1 MNEEHTVDY
10 PSSPS
15 ELRGALPFDWFGL
28 RPSPRPVLSGVRYGA
43 FALVQLASVVVLS
56 RLLDPEIFGLMATVQ
71 FFLLFLGQFNAT
83 TFSTSI
89 VQQEEVTHEQA
100 SGLFWINCVTG
111 LFLFAIMAGIG
122 YPLAVFIGQPVLF
135 PVAIVLGCFFFLNAL
150 SAVHMALLERHRAYR
165 RLMLIQVSGGLFGL
179 AVAVLMAIFGL
190 GIWALVGQTLLATLV
205 WIWLSWRLVK
215 WVPGRPERHVG
226 LKRML
231 RTGIQANADKVM
243 TCLTQNIQPLL
254 LAKLAG
260 PLEAGYFNRGQ
271 VVFQRPLNQLL
282 QPLVTLLFPKL
293 ATEQAEENDDYEP
306 ALHKANFIQ
315 AFILLPLLVL
325 FICYSDVLIPLLLG
339 RNFHLAGP
347 IVKWL
352 AIGFVPMVLV
362 GELPPSP
369 KGYGGQVSPSPKGY
383 GGQGSDTPKG
393 FTGLS
398 KLKFALGAGLG
409 NRLPVIGL
417 PILILAMIW
426 AARHGAISV
435 AIVVTAYH
443 WILTFPKAWLQL
455 KELGLDMS
463 RYLASVEIRGLQVVG
478 LIALAFFMRQWISNW
493 SVISN
498 IGLMVGF
505 LAVAY
510 VLVAASLAA
519 FKDGREILEAAKE
532 WWKGRNNL

>member
-1 MNEEHTVDY
+1 MSDRMDDF
-10 PSSPS
+10 SSMEYESPEVQS
-15 ELRGALPFDWFGL
+15 FDWFL
-28 RPSPRPVLSGVRYGA
+28 PRPSPRPVLSGVRYGA
-43 FALVQLASVVVLS
+43 FALVQLATVVVLS

-89 VQQEEVTHEQA
+89 VQQEEVTPEQA

-150 SAVHMALLERHRAYR
+150 SAVHMALLDRHRAYR

-179 AVAVLMAIFGL
+179 VVAVLMAIFGL

-243 TCLTQNIQPLL
+243 TCLTQNIQPLI

-282 QPLVTLLFPKL
+282 QPLVTMLFPKL
-293 ATEQAEENDDYEP
+293 STEQADEDDSYEP
-306 ALHKANFIQ
+306 ALHKANYIQ
-315 AFILLPLLVL
+315 AFVLMPILVL
-325 FICYSDVLIPLLLG
+325 FICFSDVLIPLLLG
-339 RNFHLAGP
+339 RNFQLSGP

-362 GELPPSP
+362 GELMYAKAANNHASTDPSSP
-369 KGYGGQVSPSPKGY
+369 KG
-383 GGQGSDTPKG
+383 
-393 FTGLS
+393 FAGLR
-398 KLKFALGAGLG
+398 KLKFELGASLG
-409 NRLPVIGL
+409 SRLPLIGL

-426 AARHGAISV
+426 AAPHGAISV
-435 AIVVTAYH
+435 AIVFTGYH

-455 KELGLDMS
+455 KELKFDMS
-463 RYLASVEIRGLQVVG
+463 RYLASVEIRGLQIVG
-478 LIALAFFMRQWISNW
+478 LMALAFFMRQWISNW
-493 SVISN
+493 SVLSN
-498 IGLMVGF
+498 VGLMIGF
-505 LAVAY
+505 LVASY
-510 VLVAASLAA
+510 VVLAASLVA
-519 FKDGREILEAAKE
+519 FKDGREILEAVQR
-532 WWKGRNNL
+532 WWQGRKINDKSS